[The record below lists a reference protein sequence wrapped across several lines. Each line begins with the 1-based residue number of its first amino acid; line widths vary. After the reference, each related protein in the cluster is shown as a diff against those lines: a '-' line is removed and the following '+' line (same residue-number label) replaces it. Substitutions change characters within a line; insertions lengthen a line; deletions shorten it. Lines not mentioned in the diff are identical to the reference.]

1 LLNKLQIMQAF
12 APAKINLS
20 FEIKGRRDDGFHEIE
35 TLMAPISLADCLTI
49 ERSKA
54 TNGIQFSCND
64 SSVPS
69 GDDNLVVRAARLFQ
83 QTTQVE
89 EGIEIAL
96 EKKIPH
102 GAGLGGGSSDA
113 ATTLLALNE
122 LFETHLEQKELIA
135 LAAQIGSDVP
145 FFILGSAAR
154 CRGRGEI
161 VEQAQLPA
169 RFDLLLVK
177 PDFGVPT
184 PWAYQRW
191 KESRELPGVSYAP
204 QEFSDVRFVNDLER
218 PVFEK
223 FVLLG
228 YLKTWLRL
236 QPEVGAALLSGSG
249 STVFAVLRD
258 GTDGE
263 KIAARAR
270 DELDATLWTCL
281 CETVN
286 RALRRS
292 MPK

>member
-1 LLNKLQIMQAF
+1 MQAF

-20 FEIKGRRDDGFHEIE
+20 FEIKGRREDGFHEIE
-35 TLMAPISLADCLTI
+35 TLMAPISLADRLII
-49 ERSKA
+49 ERSQA
-54 TNGIQFSCND
+54 TNGIQFSCDD
-64 SSVPS
+64 SSLPG

-83 QTTQVE
+83 QRTQSR
-89 EGIEIAL
+89 EGIEIVL

-113 ATTLLALNE
+113 ATTLLGLNE
-122 LFETHLEQKELIA
+122 LFETRLEQKELFA

-145 FFILGSAAR
+145 FFILGSTAT

-161 VEQAQLPA
+161 VEPARLPA
-169 RFDLLLVK
+169 RFNLLLVK

-191 KESRELPGVSYAP
+191 KDSRELPGASYAA
-204 QEFSDVRFVNDLER
+204 QDFSGVRFVNNLER

-236 QPEVGAALLSGSG
+236 QPEVSVALLSGSG

-258 GTDGE
+258 GAD
-263 KIAARAR
+263 R
-270 DELDATLWTCL
+270 DQVAERIRVELDPTMWIFA
-281 CETVN
+281 CET
-286 RALRRS
+286 L
-292 MPK
+292 

>member
-1 LLNKLQIMQAF
+1 MQAF

-35 TLMAPISLADCLTI
+35 TLMAPISLADRLTI
-49 ERSKA
+49 ERSKSA
-54 TNGIQFSCND
+54 DGIQFSCDD
-64 SSVPS
+64 SSLPR

-83 QTTQVE
+83 ERTRIE
-89 EGIEIAL
+89 DGIEIFL

-113 ATTLLALNE
+113 ATTLLGLNE
-122 LFETHLEQKELIA
+122 LFETRLSQKALIE

-145 FFILGSAAR
+145 FFIVGSAAT

-161 VEQAQLPA
+161 VEPARLPA
-169 RFDLLLVK
+169 RFNLLLVK

-184 PWAYQRW
+184 PWAYEKW
-191 KESRELPGVSYAP
+191 KNSRKLPGVEYVSR
-204 QEFSDVRFVNDLER
+204 EFSGVRFVNDLER

-228 YLKTWLRL
+228 YLKAWLSL

-249 STVFAVLRD
+249 STVFAALHD
-258 GTDGE
+258 GADHALLAERIRTEIDP
-263 KIAARAR
+263 A
-270 DELDATLWTCL
+270 LWIFA
-281 CETVN
+281 CET
-286 RALRRS
+286 L
-292 MPK
+292 

>member
-1 LLNKLQIMQAF
+1 MQAF

-20 FEIKGRRDDGFHEIE
+20 FEIKGRREDGFHEIE
-35 TLMAPISLADCLTI
+35 TLMAPISLADRLTI

-54 TNGIQFSCND
+54 ANGIQFSCDD
-64 SSVPS
+64 SSLPS

-83 QTTQVE
+83 KRTQIA

-113 ATTLLALNE
+113 ATTLLGLNE
-122 LFETHLEQKELIA
+122 LFETHLDQKELVA

-145 FFILGSAAR
+145 FFILGSAAT

-161 VEQAQLPA
+161 VEPARLPA
-169 RFDLLLVK
+169 RFNLLLVK
-177 PDFGVPT
+177 PGFGVPT
-184 PWAYQRW
+184 PWAYRRW
-191 KESRELPGVSYAP
+191 KDSRKLPEVEYGP
-204 QEFSDVRFVNDLER
+204 QEFSGVRFVNDLER

-228 YLKTWLRL
+228 YLKTWLRR

-249 STVFAVLRD
+249 STVFAVLRESKD
-258 GTDGE
+258 QDLV
-263 KIAARAR
+263 AARIRAEV
-270 DELDATLWTCL
+270 DPTMWIFASETL
-281 CETVN
+281 
-286 RALRRS
+286 
-292 MPK
+292 